1 MVVGHF
7 TSMDWFRR
15 RDGILVHLCHH
26 SSHVLKVEVVMTN
39 AVDRAIEFAKL
50 AHEGQVRKYTGT
62 PYVTHPIDVAMIVST
77 VPHTKEMLIAA
88 ILHDTVE
95 DTDVVLADIEEEFG
109 IDVANLVCELTD
121 TSTHEDGNRAARKAI
136 DRERLAQASAQ
147 AQTIK
152 TADCLHNCGSIKQYD
167 PEFWKVYREE
177 KRLLAQVM
185 KKANP
190 DLMQRLI
197 EVIDS

>member
-1 MVVGHF
+1 
-7 TSMDWFRR
+7 
-15 RDGILVHLCHH
+15 
-26 SSHVLKVEVVMTN
+26 MTN